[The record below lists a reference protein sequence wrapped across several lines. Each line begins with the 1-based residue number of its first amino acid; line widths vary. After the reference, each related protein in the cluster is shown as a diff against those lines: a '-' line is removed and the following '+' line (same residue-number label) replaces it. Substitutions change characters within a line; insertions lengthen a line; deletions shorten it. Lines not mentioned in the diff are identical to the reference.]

1 MARLMKTSILVL
13 VSAAMFAVSVS
24 ASAGGRHHRH
34 HHHGARIGV
43 GVVFG
48 APLWYPAPL
57 YYPYYRPYYYA
68 APAPAPVYI
77 ERDRDVAE
85 SSPYWYFC
93 RESDAYYP
101 YVKQCPG
108 PWQRVPAQPAH

>member
-1 MARLMKTSILVL
+1 MARLIKAMILVL
-13 VSAAMFAVSVS
+13 LSAATFAVSMS
-24 ASAGGRHHRH
+24 ASAHGRYHRH
-34 HHHGARIGV
+34 GGARIGV

-48 APLWYPAPL
+48 APLWYPAPV
-57 YYPYYRPYYYA
+57 YYPYYRPYYS

-85 SSPYWYFC
+85 SSPYWYYC

-108 PWQRVPAQPAH
+108 PWQHVPAQPAQ